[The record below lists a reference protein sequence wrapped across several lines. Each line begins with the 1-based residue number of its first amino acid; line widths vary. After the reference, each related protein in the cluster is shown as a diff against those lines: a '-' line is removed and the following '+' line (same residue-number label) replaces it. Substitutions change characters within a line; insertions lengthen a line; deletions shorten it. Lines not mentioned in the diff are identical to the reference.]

1 MLRIFAIAAA
11 ALMIAPVASPAA
23 EPGVLTARQNA
34 RCAKLDANFAR
45 TGKILKLYRAYTGAD
60 GESKIQTIDME
71 GQGGVYYGGK
81 VSLTQW
87 DFGDPTKAV
96 VVYGHP
102 NMEIPPHPSPYREIF
117 LIVSGSSVVTLADG
131 TEYRLFPGS
140 MLLSEDQNAKGRG
153 GRSGPC
159 GYVAIDFQYKDAP
172 KQ

>member
-1 MLRIFAIAAA
+1 MKLAIA
-11 ALMIAPVASPAA
+11 LLASFASTMAMAA
-23 EPGVLTARQNA
+23 EPGVLSAKQKAKCARI
-34 RCAKLDANFAR
+34 DADFAR
-45 TGKILKLYRAYTGAD
+45 TGKLLKLYRAYTGSD
-60 GESKIQTIDME
+60 GQSKIETIDLE
-71 GQGGVYYGGK
+71 GKGGVYYDGK
-81 VSLTQW
+81 VTLTQW

-96 VVYGHP
+96 IVYGHP

-131 TEYRLFPGS
+131 REFALEPGS
-140 MLLSEDQNAKGRG
+140 MLLSEDQKATGRG

>member
-1 MLRIFAIAAA
+1 MIRAVAVV
-11 ALMIAPVASPAA
+11 ALMMSPASSAA
-23 EPGVLTARQNA
+23 EPGALTKKQKAECARI
-34 RCAKLDANFAR
+34 DADFAR
-45 TGKILKLYRAYTGAD
+45 SGKILKLYRAYTGAD
-60 GESKIQTIDME
+60 GQSKIETIDLE
-71 GQGGVYYGGK
+71 GKGGVYYDGK
-81 VSLTQW
+81 VTLTQW

-96 VVYGHP
+96 IVYGHP

-131 TEYRLFPGS
+131 TEYPLQPGA

>member
-1 MLRIFAIAAA
+1 MTRTLAILPLLFSAAS
-11 ALMIAPVASPAA
+11 LAA
-23 EPGVLTARQNA
+23 EPGALTARQKA
-34 RCAKLDANFAR
+34 RCARIDADFAR
-45 TGKILKLYRAYTGAD
+45 TGKLLKLYRAYTGAD
-60 GESKIQTIDME
+60 GQSKIETVDLE
-71 GQGGVYYGGK
+71 GKGGVYYDGK
-81 VSLTQW
+81 VTLTQW

-117 LIVSGSSVVTLADG
+117 LIVSGSSVVTLPDG
-131 TEYRLFPGS
+131 SEFPLQPGA

-172 KQ
+172 KK